1 MELCIDIQELS
12 VSYNGQNILKNI
24 NLRIEGPGIYFIIGP
39 NGSGKSTLLRAL
51 ANLIPFEGKIKIC
64 NKDVRE
70 FRRKELAQVLG
81 YVWQNP
87 LYGFFEETVEREIQ
101 FILKNIKKPLDKVR
115 TISQEFNIEHLLSR
129 SPFYLSGGEAK
140 RVSIASVV
148 VADQNILLLDEPE
161 SAMDLDG
168 IKNILNFIHQ
178 KADEKLII
186 IATHNI
192 LIAKKLSKKIRK
204 IVFIKDGKIFSVGD
218 ASLLDNNQL
227 LEEIGVPSL
236 NWWLK

>member
-1 MELCIDIQELS
+1 MGLRIDIQELS

-168 IKNILNFIHQ
+168 LKNILNFIHQ

>member
-218 ASLLDNNQL
+218 ASLLDNDRL

>member
-101 FILKNIKKPLDKVR
+101 FILKNIKKSLDKVR

-218 ASLLDNNQL
+218 ASLLDNDQL
-227 LEEIGVPSL
+227 LEEISVPSL

>member
-204 IVFIKDGKIFSVGD
+204 IVFIKDGKILSVGD
-218 ASLLDNNQL
+218 ASLLDNDQL

>member
-101 FILKNIKKPLDKVR
+101 FILKNIKKSLDKVR

-218 ASLLDNNQL
+218 ASLLDNDQL

>member
-1 MELCIDIQELS
+1 MGLCIDIQELS

-101 FILKNIKKPLDKVR
+101 FILKNIKKSLDKVR

-218 ASLLDNNQL
+218 ASLLDNDQL
-227 LEEIGVPSL
+227 LEEISVPSL

>member
-1 MELCIDIQELS
+1 MGLCIDIQELS

-70 FRRKELAQVLG
+70 FKRKELAQVLG

-218 ASLLDNNQL
+218 ASLLDNDQL